1 LPSERRKSNEGKP
14 KPSVDKE
21 FLELGRRHF
30 RESFP
35 NPSRQGC
42 PQDEVLR
49 LLAQKPTFVADE
61 IQRHITS
68 CSPCYRTYSQFL
80 RKMKATFSNRP
91 SPSDLRKRSRK

>member
-1 LPSERRKSNEGKP
+1 LPSERRKSKEGTRKA
-14 KPSVDKE
+14 SDKE

-42 PQDEVLR
+42 PQDEVLE
-49 LLAQKPTFVADE
+49 LLARKPTFVADE
-61 IQRHITS
+61 IQKHITS

-80 RKMKATFSNRP
+80 RKVKATVSNRP
-91 SPSDLRKRSRK
+91 VPSRLRKN